1 MATRQLFTARQIHT
15 RPIVSYRIV
24 TAHPST
30 ASVQITVLVYNSS
43 LLCSLNVSIKGLKSS
58 TGTKLNYLLN
68 ERREDVSGDGKRVE
82 KQETRHRF
90 EIFR

>member
-1 MATRQLFTARQIHT
+1 MATRQLFTSRQIHS
-15 RPIVSYRIV
+15 RPIASYRIV

-30 ASVQITVLVYNSS
+30 ASVQTTVLVYNSS
-43 LLCSLNVSIKGLKSS
+43 LLCSLKSS